1 MTVPSLSTSA
11 SASQAGSAS
20 EILSL
25 NLRDSWLGKSEE
37 TALVGGLLCTA
48 KPAKPA
54 KPAPP
59 SSNIGG
65 ADARETA
72 HSPLCRSMQIVEQNL
87 S

>member
-11 SASQAGSAS
+11 SASQAGTAS

-25 NLRDSWLGKSEE
+25 DIRDSWLGKSEE
-37 TALVGGLLCTA
+37 TTLVGGLLCT
-48 KPAKPA
+48 A

-87 S
+87 YQEC

>member
-11 SASQAGSAS
+11 SASQAGTAS

-25 NLRDSWLGKSEE
+25 DLRDSWLGKSEE
-37 TALVGGLLCTA
+37 TTLVGGLLCT
-48 KPAKPA
+48 AKPA

-87 S
+87 YQEC